1 MNPEK
6 QRIAIAKACG
16 WKNIIFRGLISPV
29 ENDYAGKIRDGWQDT
44 LPDYLHD
51 LNAIH
56 DAIMSVIVRGP
67 DLIEFRSNEDL
78 FEEQLDALCAREQVP
93 CWHFSAELY
102 AEAFLK
108 TLGKWEDA

>member
-6 QRIAIAKACG
+6 QRIEIAKACG
-16 WKNIIFRGLISPV
+16 WTDFQEPLNCGVIWAVRP
-29 ENDYAGKIRDGWQDT
+29 DT
-44 LPDYLHD
+44 GYGAMVPSYPTD

-56 DAIMSVIVRGP
+56 DAIMSVIVRGS

-78 FEEQLDALCAREQVP
+78 LEEQLDALCAREQVP